1 MKITDIIRGV
11 LALVDQ
17 GDSQEQEIPPGT
29 GLSIGTIEEPSC
41 GSCGST
47 PCACEQEQQPDLIA
61 IIQQLAGV
69 PTEPN
74 YANEPNEVVAPIG
87 AAFPGGDDVNH
98 RKNPAD
104 IRTNAP
110 SMYPGYQAGGR

>member
-1 MKITDIIRGV
+1 MRITDIIRGI
-11 LALVDQ
+11 LDQVDATVAQ
-17 GDSQEQEIPPGT
+17 KTQQEPEVVISVPAEQSCE
-29 GLSIGTIEEPSC
+29 SC
-41 GSCGST
+41 GCA

-87 AAFPGGDDVNH
+87 ASFPGGDDMHH

>member
-1 MKITDIIRGV
+1 MRITDIIRGI
-11 LALVDQ
+11 LDQVDATVAQ
-17 GDSQEQEIPPGT
+17 KTQQEPEVVKSVPAEQ
-29 GLSIGTIEEPSC
+29 SC

-87 AAFPGGDDVNH
+87 AAFPGGDDMHH